1 MSSTQDHT
9 TAKTEQ
15 SDATVSRR
23 SSLDSNEDNNK
34 KPEQPFTR
42 QQYVYV
48 DKIKA
53 PNPNAQPKKKSK
65 LSSFLSKFQNPAVRH
80 SEATREARQL
90 EEERTGVRTVQ
101 VTDVSKSSNAFAAQ
115 SLSN

>member
-1 MSSTQDHT
+1 MSSAQDHT
-9 TAKTEQ
+9 AKTDQ
-15 SDATVSRR
+15 SDTTLSRR
-23 SSLDSNEDNNK
+23 SSTTLLDSNEDK

-65 LSSFLSKFQNPAVRH
+65 LSSFLSKFQNPAVRQ
-80 SEATREARQL
+80 SETARETRRL

-101 VTDVSKSSNAFAAQ
+101 VTDVSKSSNAFAAA